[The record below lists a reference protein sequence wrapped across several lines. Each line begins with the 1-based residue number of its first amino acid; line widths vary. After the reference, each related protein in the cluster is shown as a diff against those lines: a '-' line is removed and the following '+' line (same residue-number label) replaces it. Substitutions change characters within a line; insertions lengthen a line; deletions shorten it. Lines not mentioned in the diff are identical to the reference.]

1 MDCQVYIAIKNTNE
15 TLEVNDM
22 INFSDKLFISFSAK
36 DRYDIVQPIVYH
48 LKNYGINIWYDRY
61 EMVMGDN
68 RFKKNIDEGA
78 GKCGYALIILS
89 PNTAG
94 SLCAT
99 EEIKILESRYHK
111 KEIVIFPVLYELNPR
126 DIPSQ
131 FAWVKELIFKEV
143 DRSTGTLEICNHIAC
158 KITQNMLQNCNYKS
172 IAEVINGS
180 HQLPKAIEILLHK
193 YIRIDAANL
202 NSRVTLLYT
211 LYIIIVESDNF
222 PKSLSQVPIKVFER
236 LFEETLLNLKIDYRE
251 LWLLENCLC
260 LLIEVYIKSCTES
273 NI

>member
-1 MDCQVYIAIKNTNE
+1 MK
-15 TLEVNDM
+15 
-22 INFSDKLFISFSAK
+22 NFSDKLFISFSAK

-89 PNTAG
+89 PNTAD
-94 SLCAT
+94 SLCAA
-99 EEIKILESRYHK
+99 EEIKILESRYDK

-180 HQLPKAIEILLHK
+180 PQLPKAIETSVYKGYKQDKIEMRGDRAEMSDFPL
-193 YIRIDAANL
+193 YL
-202 NSRVTLLYT
+202 NTVAGGLDRRDQTIGGFSFVVKIYALPVVE
-211 LYIIIVESDNF
+211 IIG
-222 PKSLSQVPIKVFER
+222 
-236 LFEETLLNLKIDYRE
+236 
-251 LWLLENCLC
+251 
-260 LLIEVYIKSCTES
+260 
-273 NI
+273 